1 MKPPGNTS
9 GTTLCNQTEIHMEN
23 TTPKPKRKPV
33 MSQAEKADYLRIA
46 ATLCG
51 YELKPVMADM
61 LFSLSELIL
70 KKKGGTDMKQILS
83 IKSGVLERHPPE
95 KPKPAPLHHTY
106 DGGNTMEKAA

>member
-1 MKPPGNTS
+1 
-9 GTTLCNQTEIHMEN
+9 
-23 TTPKPKRKPV
+23 

-46 ATLCG
+46 AALCG

-83 IKSGVLERHPPE
+83 LQSGVLERHPPE
-95 KPKPAPLHHTY
+95 KPKPASQYTTY
-106 DGGNTMEKAA
+106 DGGDTMEKAA